1 LQSYVV
7 FSTSNVP
14 DGLGKTANVPVAD
27 HKLALLFGGHGLLKK
42 AHRAVAARV
51 GLGLAPK

>member
-51 GLGLAPK
+51 GLGLAK